1 LGETPEPLYT
11 VVFAATDLWADAEDP
26 RDEVTLDLWQSYLEP
41 A

>member
-1 LGETPEPLYT
+1 
-11 VVFAATDLWADAEDP
+11 VVFAATELWADVEDP